1 MKNPILLE
9 KEKSWGQSETPITR
23 RKSPLIATIIKI
35 SSIGVLCTFFVR
47 AIFRATL
54 TSGHVGDTVLM
65 IMRLFSRHVFSMKL
79 SPCWYGCG
87 KKNVEILGY
96 KVTLFLR
103 YERVTVSL
111 IRSTCNKFQI
121 IVASPPTIF
130 HLESIT
136 TWVHEDTDWSRFQLQ
151 NFSWLFLSLS
161 DIKA

>member
-9 KEKSWGQSETPITR
+9 KEKSWGQTETPITR

-54 TSGHVGDTVLM
+54 ASGHVGDTVLM
-65 IMRLFSRHVFSMKL
+65 IMRLFLRHVFSMKL

-111 IRSTCNKFQI
+111 STPRSLVTGKPVWGSTLLLLFFRIRYHQKQPFCQI
-121 IVASPPTIF
+121 FERCP
-130 HLESIT
+130 
-136 TWVHEDTDWSRFQLQ
+136 DC
-151 NFSWLFLSLS
+151 
-161 DIKA
+161 

>member
-9 KEKSWGQSETPITR
+9 KEKSRGQTETPITR

-54 TSGHVGDTVLM
+54 ASGHVGDTVLM

-111 IRSTCNKFQI
+111 KGGGSTLHSLQ
-121 IVASPPTIF
+121 
-130 HLESIT
+130 ES
-136 TWVHEDTDWSRFQLQ
+136 
-151 NFSWLFLSLS
+151 
-161 DIKA
+161 